1 MEVLEQLPARMK
13 AAFESQD
20 IPLERGHCSGPV

>member
-1 MEVLEQLPARMK
+1 MDVLEQLPARMK

-20 IPLERGHCSGPV
+20 IPLERGLVASS